1 MKRGLRLM
9 VLVLASASIVG
20 CASMQ
25 KESAYAPQ
33 VRPTS
38 VVEDAQYVAKV
49 EQFWGFPT
57 TGSHTFLV
65 ARRVLPVAG
74 EKVRT
79 AKPAKG
85 VPAWAAQGSTFAA
98 GSIG

>member
-1 MKRGLRLM
+1 MKPGLRLM

-49 EQFWGFPT
+49 EQLAKRRGVGVVWVNPPKKRVP
-57 TGSHTFLV
+57 LV
-65 ARRVLPVAG
+65 A
-74 EKVRT
+74 
-79 AKPAKG
+79 
-85 VPAWAAQGSTFAA
+85 GSP
-98 GSIG
+98 